1 MTGGAEQTRARR
13 RDAVERRSRLVAA
26 AQREFAARGVN
37 ASLEGIARDAGVA
50 IGTLYRH
57 FPTRDDL
64 VAAVLALRDGEVVE
78 RLEAIEELP
87 DAALALEEWIA
98 AVEVYL
104 DTLNDLV
111 GPIGRA
117 LSDEGSPIAVS
128 CQWLIE
134 ASDRVV
140 DRAQGV
146 GAVAVDLR
154 GKDVLYAAFA
164 IAWARRTAGEDVRSA
179 DAVQRIVMRGLRRA

>member
-1 MTGGAEQTRARR
+1 MTEGMTARKPRSDGLRNRAMIVAVAREHF
-13 RDAVERRSRLVAA
+13 RDHGTS
-26 AQREFAARGVN
+26 
-37 ASLEGIARDAGVA
+37 ASLEAIGRTAGVGP
-50 IGTLYRH
+50 GTLYRH

-64 VAAVLALRDGEVVE
+64 IAAVLALRDGEVVE